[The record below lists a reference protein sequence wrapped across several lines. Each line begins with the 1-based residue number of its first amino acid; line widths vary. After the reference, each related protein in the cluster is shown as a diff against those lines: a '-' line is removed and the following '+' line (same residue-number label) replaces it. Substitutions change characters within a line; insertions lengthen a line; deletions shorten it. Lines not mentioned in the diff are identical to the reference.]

1 MGNTNRGKKNIFGS
15 SFPLE
20 NDYFFVVKKT
30 MRYIYK
36 DLDSNTYNNSI
47 AIEKKHFDKA
57 TVMRSNYYPKSKKV
71 HWKSYI
77 ISYFDKQRK
86 NGTLWYGDIIDEIS
100 SHSFLDENEF
110 LSQIFYQ
117 NFEAKTMPKC
127 LIKINKD
134 LERESEM
141 LSTSMSRSKN
151 KNKYDNSDD
160 EKEEDFS
167 LFKEQKTQNSLST
180 INITGVTN
188 NYGGSFNESESRESN
203 NELSEHYKQNRKRVK
218 KLIKIFKRHLN
229 NKDDNGKYNHPIYI
243 IIKIFEKKIAYV
255 IKEKIKELQE
265 IRDQNEEEYE
275 SDLNLLTQEIV
286 IQIQKFII
294 KAQSA
299 LKLFYV
305 EAVDLGCF
313 FEEKD
318 ELINLVTST
327 LFQIG
332 SIHDDIYN
340 LFSLVLEKRVY
351 DFGNKLHSMYEMT
364 PQSLGIN
371 ERFSL
376 DQSTIIAQNSL
387 KINAPESIEEIE
399 QDKSVKNDNLTL
411 NSISLSG
418 SKQRITITE
427 SKLIEVSKDFHSKH
441 EFNGYNTVFKII
453 RSIAKNRIPIE
464 KMMLIASISSEITEC
479 VNHFWRGFDKYISP
493 QYLNINADELMSL
506 FIYALV
512 QSQFPEI
519 IIHLKIIDEFT
530 SKTTKETMIAYY
542 TTTMEAAIDFILRED
557 FKKSNVNEINTNTLE
572 IEKE

>member
-47 AIEKKHFDKA
+47 AVEKKHFDKA
-57 TVMRSNYYPKSKKV
+57 TVMRSNYFPKTKKV
-71 HWKSYI
+71 NWKEYI
-77 ISYFDKQRK
+77 IAYFEKQRK
-86 NGTLWYGDIIDEIS
+86 NGTLWYGDIIDEVK

-110 LSQIFYQ
+110 LSQTFFL

-127 LIKINKD
+127 LMKINQE
-134 LERESEM
+134 LERENEM
-141 LSTSMSRSKN
+141 ISTSMSRN

-160 EKEEDFS
+160 EKDDEFP
-167 LFKEQKTQNSLST
+167 LFKEQRTQNSLST

-188 NYGGSFNESESRESN
+188 NYGGSFNESDSRESS
-203 NELSEHYKQNRKRVK
+203 NELSEQYKQNRKRVK

-229 NKDDNGKYNHPIYI
+229 NRDDNGKYNHPIYI
-243 IIKIFEKKIAYV
+243 VIKIFEKKIAYV

-265 IRDQNEEEYE
+265 IREQNEEEYE

-286 IQIQKFII
+286 RQIQKFII

-299 LKLFYV
+299 LKLFYA

-318 ELINLVTST
+318 ELINLITST

-376 DQSTIIAQNSL
+376 DQSTILAQNSL
-387 KINAPESIEEIE
+387 KINQTESIEEIE
-399 QDKSVKNDNLTL
+399 QDKSVKNNTL

-418 SKQRITITE
+418 SNSKQRITISE
-427 SKLIEVSKDFHSKH
+427 SKLIEVSKDFRSKH
-441 EFNGYNTVFKII
+441 EINGYNTVFKII
-453 RSIAKNRIPIE
+453 RSLAKNRIPIE

-479 VNHFWRGFDKYISP
+479 VNHFWRGFDKFISP
-493 QYLNINADELMSL
+493 QYLNINADDLMSL

-512 QSQFPEI
+512 QAQFPEI

-530 SKTTKETMIAYY
+530 SKTTKGTMIAYY
-542 TTTMEAAIDFILRED
+542 TTTMEAAVDFILRED
-557 FKKSNVNEINTNTLE
+557 YKKFNSNDNTNP
-572 IEKE
+572 IVID